1 MMPRLAGKVA
11 FVTGGAQGIG
21 RAIAERFCAEGARVA
36 VLDTDGAAALALQRE
51 LGAERCDSV
60 IADVS
65 AEGAVGAAVSR
76 CVARFGRLDILIN
89 NAYASARQSVTDLL
103 TEDWDRTVDV
113 SLSGMFYTCRAAIP
127 HMRRQGGGAIVNIS
141 SVQAHFPVAGGPA
154 YAAAK
159 AGVLGLT
166 RQLAVE
172 YGPDKIRANS
182 ISPGFIATEAVNLQ
196 ILSDENEARAVADS
210 TPLGRAGHPDEVG
223 AVAAFLASDEAAFVT
238 GIDII
243 VDGGVTAQWPMMLLR
258 PSLRQKARIGTHPA
272 KEQP

>member
-1 MMPRLAGKVA
+1 MPRLADRVA
-11 FVTGGAQGIG
+11 FITGGAQGIG
-21 RAIAERFCAEGARVA
+21 RAIAERFCAEGGRVA
-36 VLDTDGAAALALQRE
+36 VLDSNGPAALALQRE

-65 AEGAVGAAVSR
+65 DESAVGAAISR
-76 CVARFGRLDILIN
+76 CVARFGRLDILVN
-89 NAYASARQSVTDLL
+89 NAYASVRQSVTDLDS
-103 TEDWDRTVDV
+103 EDWARTLDV

-127 HMRRQGGGAIVNIS
+127 RMRRQGGGAIINIS
-141 SVQAHFPVAGGPA
+141 SVQAHFAVAGGPA
-154 YAAAK
+154 YTAAK
-159 AGVLGLT
+159 AAVLGLT

-172 YGPDKIRANS
+172 YGPDNIRANT

-196 ILSDENEARAVADS
+196 ILSNEDEARAVADS
-210 TPLGRAGHPDEVG
+210 TPLRRAGRPDEVA
-223 AVAAFLASDEAAFVT
+223 AVAVFLASDEAAFVT

-243 VDGGVTAQWPMMLLR
+243 VDGGVTAQWPMVLLR